1 MGRGQELTWV
11 GYRGDEVGYR
21 GYRGDGSGFLG
32 CDPGT
37 QGVVLGRVQS
47 ARGSLDLRQV

>member
-1 MGRGQELTWV
+1 MGQGQELTWV

-37 QGVVLGRVQS
+37 QGIVLGWIHS
-47 ARGSLDLRQV
+47 ARGSLGLRQV